1 MQRTGNFIHREHD
14 SEEDLNEFAWE
25 AHGVWDV
32 A

>member
-1 MQRTGNFIHREHD
+1 MQRMGNFIHRGHD
-14 SEEDLNEFAWE
+14 SEEALNEFAWE